1 MGDRQSKAPK
11 SGLDL
16 TRTEDR
22 EHDAYRGVE
31 EHEAVR
37 SGTKK
42 PILLRVKG
50 SSEVVSVSKG
60 QSWSDARRERWEKE
74 AGEGEEG

>member
-1 MGDRQSKAPK
+1 MVDHQSEAPE

-22 EHDAYRGVE
+22 EHDVYREME

-37 SGTKK
+37 SETTKS
-42 PILLRVKG
+42 ILLNVKG
-50 SSEVVSVSKG
+50 SSEVSKG
-60 QSWSDARRERWEKE
+60 QSSMRYLCLVGWIYSD
-74 AGEGEEG
+74 